1 MEKNTGPSKEAIAGA
16 KRFIEKIKSGEIRRD
31 LEAVNVDGKPY
42 SDKEDFAHFLKFSKS
57 ALYKKLLKQ

>member
-1 MEKNTGPSKEAIAGA
+1 MENNTGPSQKAIEGG

-42 SDKEDFAHFLKFSKS
+42 SDKENFVHFLKFRKS